1 MWKPYEVNSQ
11 FNISSFYS
19 AFVRVCPKEF
29 FFQGEAHD
37 FWELAYVI
45 KGSVCMSVDD
55 SVIELGENRLIFHK
69 PMEFHSMRTDNNKH
83 TELLILSFSASG
95 EFMNH
100 FENSIFTLNRAQRH
114 SIMAIHE
121 FIMEYDDDSEDKF
134 VPTHYLD
141 KISKKPLEFKILK
154 NITENFLISLSHEVK
169 TPSTLIENT
178 ETSIYADALRIIDE
192 NIYSKLSVDE
202 LAKRCNASVS
212 YLKKIFAKYN
222 GLGIHEY
229 ILKCKM
235 YIAKQMLSEGASVTE
250 ISEKLAFSSQNY
262 FSTAF
267 KRETGI
273 SPSMYRQY

>member
-1 MWKPYEVNSQ
+1 MWKPYDVSTQ
-11 FNISSFYS
+11 FNISSFFS

-37 FWELAYVI
+37 FWELAYVMR
-45 KGSVCMSVDD
+45 GRVCMSVDG
-55 SVIELGENRLIFHK
+55 SVIELGENQLIFHK
-69 PMEFHSMRTDNNKH
+69 PMEFHSMRTDSSLH
-83 TELLILSFSASG
+83 TDLFIMSFAVSG

-100 FENSIFTLNRAQRH
+100 FKNSIFTLNRSQRH

-121 FIMEYDDDSEDKF
+121 FVKNYDDETEDKF
-134 VPTHYLD
+134 VPTHCLD
-141 KISKKPLEFKILK
+141 KISCHPLEFKMLK
-154 NITENFLISLSHEVK
+154 NLTENFIISLSHEVK
-169 TPSTLIENT
+169 TPTNLIKNT
-178 ETSIYADALRIIDE
+178 ETIIYADALRIIDE
-192 NIYSKLSVDE
+192 NVYSKLSVDE
-202 LAKRCNASVS
+202 LAKKCNASVS

-229 ILKCKM
+229 ILQCKM
-235 YIAKQMLSEGASVTE
+235 QVAKQMLSEGESVTE

-267 KRETGI
+267 KRETGV